1 MKNAGII
8 IIMKKIIT
16 LIILISFILSCA
28 GATRLTYQDLPKDK
42 PLAVKIEGITLRVV
56 SFGSTKD
63 WSELEIAV
71 ANETDKEI
79 EFDPSKVFLT
89 NEKGYDLMPLRGSEI
104 NERIQRKTGK
114 WITPLTLGAITAA
127 IAAIVLPH
135 SKDRTNLARAALGL
149 AIAGGAAELA
159 KRQSAEEDVRRK
171 EDLILKV
178 YKIPPKLQ
186 LGGVLYYRSTEAM
199 KGVKAFIK
207 INKDEEAYFEIKL

>member
-1 MKNAGII
+1 
-8 IIMKKIIT
+8 MKKYIAIFT
-16 LIILISFILSCA
+16 LISFIFSCA
-28 GATRLTYQDLPKDK
+28 GATKLTYQELPKDK
-42 PLAVKIEGITLRVV
+42 PLAVKINGVTLRVV
-56 SFGSTKD
+56 SFGKTND

-71 ANETDKEI
+71 LNETDKEI
-79 EFDPSKVFLT
+79 RFDPSKVYLT
-89 NEKGYDLMPLRGSEI
+89 NEKGYDLMPLRGNEI
-104 NERIQRKTGK
+104 NERIYRKTGK

-171 EDLILKV
+171 EDLLLKV

-186 LGGVLYYRSTEAM
+186 LGGTLYYRSTEAM
-199 KGVKAFIK
+199 KGVKAFIEV
-207 INKDEEAYFEIKL
+207 NGEEAFFEIQL

>member
-1 MKNAGII
+1 
-8 IIMKKIIT
+8 MKKTIVYFT
-16 LIILISFILSCA
+16 LITFILSCS
-28 GATRLTYQDLPKDK
+28 GATKLTYQELPKDK
-42 PLAVKIEGITLRVV
+42 PLAIKIEGVTLRVV
-56 SFGSTKD
+56 SFGKTDD

-114 WITPLTLGAITAA
+114 WITPLTLGAVTAA

-149 AIAGGAAELA
+149 AIAGGASELA
-159 KRQSAEEDVRRK
+159 KRQSAEEDIRRK
-171 EDLILKV
+171 EDLLLKV
-178 YKIPPKLQ
+178 YRIPPKLQ
-186 LGGVLYYRSTEAM
+186 LGGVLYYRSTETM
-199 KGVKAFIK
+199 TGVKAFIK
-207 INKDEEAYFEIKL
+207 INDDEAFFEIKL

>member
-1 MKNAGII
+1 
-8 IIMKKIIT
+8 MKKIFT
-16 LIILISFILSCA
+16 YVLIFSFLFSCA
-28 GATRLTYQDLPKDK
+28 VATKLNYQELPKDK
-42 PLAVKIEGITLRVV
+42 PLAIKIEGVTLRIV
-56 SFGSTKD
+56 SFGTTDD

-89 NEKGYDLMPLRGSEI
+89 NEKDYDLMPLRGSEI

-114 WITPLTLGAITAA
+114 WINPLTLGAITAA
-127 IAAIVLPH
+127 IAAIVLPS

-149 AIAGGAAELA
+149 AIAGGASELA
-159 KRQSAEEDVRRK
+159 KRQSAEEDIRRK
-171 EDLILKV
+171 EDLLLRV

-186 LGGVLYYRSTEAM
+186 LGGTLYYRSTKAM

-207 INKDEEAYFEIKL
+207 INGGEEYFEIKL